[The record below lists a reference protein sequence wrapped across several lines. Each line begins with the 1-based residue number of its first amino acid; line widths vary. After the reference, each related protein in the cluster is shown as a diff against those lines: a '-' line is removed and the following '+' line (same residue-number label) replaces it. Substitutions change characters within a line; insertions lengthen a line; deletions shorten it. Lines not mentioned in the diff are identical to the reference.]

1 MSRFF
6 ADVLSSEEYQGLFK
20 MIRFAVLDDCNTEDS
35 NYLSFKETFGWTLNL
50 TQHLPNKTNLD
61 YIYYKNNELI
71 NIYDM
76 NKKLVRLNELDLH
89 RIVKES
95 VKDILKENNESNIV
109 DEIWRAVSSADNNPT
124 GITVRMLDLFDI
136 LLFKSVD
143 LYREIGDNEKIKILK
158 KLSEEIGYAMKTL

>member
-1 MSRFF
+1 
-6 ADVLSSEEYQGLFK
+6 
-20 MIRFAVLDDCNTEDS
+20 
-35 NYLSFKETFGWTLNL
+35 
-50 TQHLPNKTNLD
+50 
-61 YIYYKNNELI
+61 
-71 NIYDM
+71 M
-76 NKKLVRLNELDLH
+76 NKKLIRLTEGDLH

-95 VKDILKENNESNIV
+95 VKDILKENNELNIV